1 MYRRSYVRLSGESTL
16 VPKKAQGRPAKGKA
30 RSKRP
35 QQRPNRAPGPGTMA
49 AVPDSAVAAAAA
61 TAQPTSRRTATRR
74 APTITIN
81 YAYLRGDIMR
91 LAVLA
96 PLMVVLLLIAYVI
109 FHTA

>member
-1 MYRRSYVRLSGESTL
+1 M
-16 VPKKAQGRPAKGKA
+16 PKKVQGRPAKGKA

-49 AVPDSAVAAAAA
+49 AVQETAGASAPASVPVAA
-61 TAQPTSRRTATRR
+61 RRAGSRR

-81 YAYLRGDIMR
+81 YAYLRSDIMR

-96 PLMVVLLLIAYVI
+96 PTMVVLLIVAYFI